1 MMFVMSSALSQ
12 VLHRPLL
19 PVALTLAML
28 IGLAAP
34 ANAADDDSLGNQ
46 LKQLASS
53 VRSERQDALETLG
66 ESRDGRLIDF
76 FAAYQQGDAYLYQDR
91 VVLCPEFQQ
100 IEGQKMAPL
109 LEPLSRQPLLQP
121 DGSPTLIQSSEL
133 KSIGPSG
140 RERRAVA
147 DAVRML
153 EIWAPDLDTRLAAIR
168 RFGDSRKAQFLVPLT
183 QLAKAEVPQTVRDKA
198 NESIALIELGSETF
212 ADSPDKRIA
221 AAKRLA
227 DMASARAV
235 PVLNDLLKNA
245 DSLDEPQLAAFTEAL
260 ETIDA
265 YQWKI
270 SRIQDLFFGLSLGSV
285 LILVAL
291 GLAIIFGQ
299 MGVINMAH
307 GELMMIGAYATY
319 ETQMFFGHTPDDPVN
334 VFFIVALPVAFLSA
348 AVVGWLIELV
358 IVRHLYGRPLETL
371 LATWGVGLML
381 IQAVRLRY
389 GDNIGVNSPTWLVG
403 SFEPIQDLRISYNR
417 VFIMSLCAFCVLGV
431 SVIMNRTRRGL
442 LIQAT
447 VQNRETAESLGV
459 NTRRTDGLTFA
470 LGAGLAGIAG
480 YAWTLIG
487 GVTPDMGQNHIV
499 DAFLVVVTGGVGEL
513 AGSVIAGLGLGVLNK
528 WIEPAL
534 GSAIWAKVILLM
546 LVIAFI
552 QWKPAGLFPPKG
564 RLADV

>member
-1 MMFVMSSALSQ
+1 MMFAEFSATGRSKTSC
-12 VLHRPLL
+12 LL
-19 PVALTLAML
+19 LLLLFTAAPV
-28 IGLAAP
+28 LAADQDR
-34 ANAADDDSLGNQ
+34 ATQLVQLSSKDRTVRAQGLQQLG
-46 LKQLASS
+46 
-53 VRSERQDALETLG
+53 R
-66 ESRDGRLIDF
+66 SRDGRLIAF
-76 FAAYQQGDAYLYQDR
+76 FDSYQQGNAYLYQDR
-91 VVLCPEFQQ
+91 VVLCPKFQ
-100 IEGQKMAPL
+100 EVNGQKMAPL
-109 LEPLSRQPLLQP
+109 SDPLSNKPLLDSDGAPVLVPSGELEP
-121 DGSPTLIQSSEL
+121 
-133 KSIGPSG
+133 IGPSG

-147 DAVRML
+147 DAIRLL
-153 EIWAPDLDTRLAAIR
+153 EIWSNDLETRLAAIR
-168 RFGDSRKAQFLVPLT
+168 RFGDSRKSEFLEPLGELAQADVPSSV
-183 QLAKAEVPQTVRDKA
+183 QSKAR
-198 NESIALIELGSETF
+198 ESIALIELGSEDF
-212 ADSPDKRIA
+212 AGSPEKRIA
-221 AAKRLA
+221 AARQLGE
-227 DMASARAV
+227 MASARAV
-235 PVLNDLLKNA
+235 PVLTDLLKTPE
-245 DSLDEPQLAAFTEAL
+245 SLQESEQQAFAMSL
-260 ETIDA
+260 ETIES

-270 SRIQDLFFGLSLGSV
+270 TRVQDLFYGLSLGSV

-319 ETQMFFGHTPDDPVN
+319 ETQKLFGHTPDDPVN
-334 VFFIVALPVAFLSA
+334 LFFIAALPIAFLSA
-348 AVVGWLIELV
+348 AIVGWLIERL

-371 LATWGVGLML
+371 LATWGVGLVL

-417 VFIMSLCAFCVLGV
+417 VFIMSLCAICVLAI
-431 SVIMNRTRRGL
+431 SAIMNGTRRGL
-442 LIQAT
+442 LIRAT

-459 NTRRTDGLTFA
+459 NTRQTDGLTFA

-513 AGSVIAGLGLGVLNK
+513 AGSVLAGLGLGMLNK
-528 WIEPAL
+528 FIEPIL
-534 GSAIWAKVILLM
+534 GSAIWAKVILLL

>member
-1 MMFVMSSALSQ
+1 MMSAEF
-12 VLHRPLL
+12 
-19 PVALTLAML
+19 
-28 IGLAAP
+28 LAAVRGKTP
-34 ANAADDDSLGNQ
+34 WLLLLLLATAAPVLAADKDLSTHLAQLGS
-46 LKQLASS
+46 KDRT
-53 VRSERQDALETLG
+53 VRAQALQHLG
-66 ESRDGRLIDF
+66 QSRDGRLVAF
-76 FAAYQQGDAYLYQDR
+76 FDSYQQGDAYLHNGK
-91 VVLCPEFQQ
+91 VVLCAKFQ
-100 IEGQKMAPL
+100 EVNGQKMAPL
-109 LEPLSRQPLLQP
+109 SDPLSTKPLLGP
-121 DGSPTLIQSSEL
+121 DGAQVLVPSGEL
-133 KSIGPSG
+133 ESIGPSG

-147 DAVRML
+147 DAIRLL
-153 EIWAPDLDTRLAAIR
+153 EIWSDDLETRLAAIR
-168 RFGDSRKAQFLVPLT
+168 RFGDSRKSEFLEPLGELARADVPSSV
-183 QLAKAEVPQTVRDKA
+183 QSRAR
-198 NESIALIELGSETF
+198 ESIALIELGSEDF
-212 ADSPDKRIA
+212 AQAAEKRIA
-221 AAKRLA
+221 AARQLGE
-227 DMASARAV
+227 MASARAV
-235 PVLNDLLKNA
+235 PVLTDLLKNPG
-245 DSLDEPQLAAFTEAL
+245 SLQESEQQAFTSSLEAI
-260 ETIDA
+260 ES

-270 SRIQDLFFGLSLGSV
+270 TRVQDLFYGLSLGSV

-319 ETQMFFGHTPDDPVN
+319 ETQLLFGHTPDDPVN
-334 VFFIVALPVAFLSA
+334 LFFIAALPIAFLSA
-348 AVVGWLIELV
+348 AFVGWLIELL

-371 LATWGVGLML
+371 LATWGVGLVL

-417 VFIMSLCAFCVLGV
+417 VFIMSLCAICVLAI
-431 SVIMNRTRRGL
+431 SAIMNGTRRGL
-442 LIQAT
+442 LIRAT

-459 NTRRTDGLTFA
+459 NTRQTDGLTFA

-513 AGSVIAGLGLGVLNK
+513 AGSVLAGLGLGMLNK
-528 WIEPAL
+528 FIEPIL
-534 GSAIWAKVILLM
+534 GSAIWAKVILLL

>member
-1 MMFVMSSALSQ
+1 MMFAEFSATGRSKTSWLLLLLLFTAAPVLAADQDRATQLVQLSSKDRTVRAQ
-12 VLHRPLL
+12 VLQQ
-19 PVALTLAML
+19 
-28 IGLAAP
+28 
-34 ANAADDDSLGNQ
+34 LG
-46 LKQLASS
+46 
-53 VRSERQDALETLG
+53 R
-66 ESRDGRLIDF
+66 SRDGRLIAF
-76 FAAYQQGDAYLYQDR
+76 FDSYQQGNAYLYQDR
-91 VVLCPEFQQ
+91 VVLCPKFQ
-100 IEGQKMAPL
+100 EVNGQKMAPL
-109 LEPLSRQPLLQP
+109 SDPLSNKPLLDSDGAPVLVPSGELEP
-121 DGSPTLIQSSEL
+121 
-133 KSIGPSG
+133 IGPSG

-147 DAVRML
+147 DAIRLL
-153 EIWAPDLDTRLAAIR
+153 EIWSNDLETRLAAIR
-168 RFGDSRKAQFLVPLT
+168 RFGDSRKSEFLEPLGELAQADVPSSV
-183 QLAKAEVPQTVRDKA
+183 QSKAR
-198 NESIALIELGSETF
+198 ESIALIELGSEDF
-212 ADSPDKRIA
+212 AGSPEKRIA
-221 AAKRLA
+221 AARQLGE
-227 DMASARAV
+227 MASARAV
-235 PVLNDLLKNA
+235 PVLTDLLKTPE
-245 DSLDEPQLAAFTEAL
+245 SLQESEQQAFAMSL
-260 ETIDA
+260 ETIES

-270 SRIQDLFFGLSLGSV
+270 TRVQDLFYGLSLGSV

-319 ETQMFFGHTPDDPVN
+319 ETQKLFGHTPDDPVN
-334 VFFIVALPVAFLSA
+334 LFFIAALPIAFLSA
-348 AVVGWLIELV
+348 AIVGWLIELL

-371 LATWGVGLML
+371 LATWGIGLVL
-381 IQAVRLRY
+381 IQAVRLQY

-417 VFIMSLCAFCVLGV
+417 VFIMSLCAICVLAI
-431 SVIMNRTRRGL
+431 SAIMNGTRRGL
-442 LIQAT
+442 LIRAT

-459 NTRRTDGLTFA
+459 NTRQTDGLTFA

-513 AGSVIAGLGLGVLNK
+513 AGSVLAGLGLGMLNK
-528 WIEPAL
+528 FIEPIL
-534 GSAIWAKVILLM
+534 GSAIWAKVILLL

>member
-1 MMFVMSSALSQ
+1 MSAEF
-12 VLHRPLL
+12 
-19 PVALTLAML
+19 
-28 IGLAAP
+28 LAAVRGKTP
-34 ANAADDDSLGNQ
+34 WLLLLLLLLATAAPVLAVDKDLSTHLAQLGS
-46 LKQLASS
+46 KDRT
-53 VRSERQDALETLG
+53 VRAQALQHLG
-66 ESRDGRLIDF
+66 QSRDGRLVAF
-76 FAAYQQGDAYLYQDR
+76 FDSYQQGDAYLHNGK
-91 VVLCPEFQQ
+91 VVLCAKFQ
-100 IEGQKMAPL
+100 EVNGQKMAPL
-109 LEPLSRQPLLQP
+109 SDPLSTKPLLGP
-121 DGSPTLIQSSEL
+121 DGGQVMAPSGEL
-133 KSIGPSG
+133 ESIGPSG

-147 DAVRML
+147 DAIRLL
-153 EIWAPDLDTRLAAIR
+153 EIWSDDLETRLAAIR
-168 RFGDSRKAQFLVPLT
+168 RFGDSRKSEFLEPLGELARADVPSSV
-183 QLAKAEVPQTVRDKA
+183 QSRAR
-198 NESIALIELGSETF
+198 ESIALIELGSEDF
-212 ADSPDKRIA
+212 AQAAEKRIA
-221 AAKRLA
+221 AARQLGE
-227 DMASARAV
+227 MASARAV
-235 PVLNDLLKNA
+235 PVLTDLLKNP
-245 DSLDEPQLAAFTEAL
+245 DSLQESEQQAFTSSLEAI
-260 ETIDA
+260 ES

-270 SRIQDLFFGLSLGSV
+270 TRVQDLFYGLSLGSV

-319 ETQMFFGHTPDDPVN
+319 ETQLLFGHTPDDPVN
-334 VFFIVALPVAFLSA
+334 LFFIAALPIAFLSA
-348 AVVGWLIELV
+348 AFVGWLIELL

-371 LATWGVGLML
+371 LATWGVGLVL

-417 VFIMSLCAFCVLGV
+417 VFIMSLCAICVLAI
-431 SVIMNRTRRGL
+431 SAIMNGTRRGL
-442 LIQAT
+442 LIRAT

-459 NTRRTDGLTFA
+459 NTRQTDGLTFA

-513 AGSVIAGLGLGVLNK
+513 AGSVLAGLGLGMLNK
-528 WIEPAL
+528 FIEPIL
-534 GSAIWAKVILLM
+534 GSAIWAKVILLL

>member
-1 MMFVMSSALSQ
+1 MMSAEF
-12 VLHRPLL
+12 
-19 PVALTLAML
+19 
-28 IGLAAP
+28 LAAVRGKTP
-34 ANAADDDSLGNQ
+34 WLLLLLLATAAPVLAADKDLSTHLAQLGS
-46 LKQLASS
+46 KDRT
-53 VRSERQDALETLG
+53 VRAQALQHLG
-66 ESRDGRLIDF
+66 QSRDGRLVAF
-76 FAAYQQGDAYLYQDR
+76 FDSYQQGDAYLHNGK
-91 VVLCPEFQQ
+91 VVLCAKFQ
-100 IEGQKMAPL
+100 EVNGQKMAPL
-109 LEPLSRQPLLQP
+109 SDPLSTKPLLGP
-121 DGSPTLIQSSEL
+121 DGAQVLVPSGEL
-133 KSIGPSG
+133 ESIGPSG

-147 DAVRML
+147 DAIRLL
-153 EIWAPDLDTRLAAIR
+153 EIWSDDLETRLAAIR
-168 RFGDSRKAQFLVPLT
+168 RFGDSRKSEFLEPLGELARADVPSSV
-183 QLAKAEVPQTVRDKA
+183 QSRAR
-198 NESIALIELGSETF
+198 ESIALIELGSEDF
-212 ADSPDKRIA
+212 AQAAEKRIA
-221 AAKRLA
+221 AARQLGE
-227 DMASARAV
+227 MASARAV
-235 PVLNDLLKNA
+235 PVLTDLLKNP
-245 DSLDEPQLAAFTEAL
+245 DSLQESEQQAFTSSLEAI
-260 ETIDA
+260 ES

-270 SRIQDLFFGLSLGSV
+270 TRVQDLFYGLSLGSV

-319 ETQMFFGHTPDDPVN
+319 ETQLLFGHTPDDPVN
-334 VFFIVALPVAFLSA
+334 LFFIAALPIAFLSA
-348 AVVGWLIELV
+348 AFVGWLIELL

-371 LATWGVGLML
+371 LATWGVGLVL

-417 VFIMSLCAFCVLGV
+417 VFIMSLCAICVLAI
-431 SVIMNRTRRGL
+431 SAIMNGTRRGL
-442 LIQAT
+442 LIRAT

-459 NTRRTDGLTFA
+459 NTRQTDGLTFA

-513 AGSVIAGLGLGVLNK
+513 AGSVLAGLGLGMLNK
-528 WIEPAL
+528 FIEPIL
-534 GSAIWAKVILLM
+534 GSAIWAKVILLL

>member
-1 MMFVMSSALSQ
+1 MMSAEF
-12 VLHRPLL
+12 
-19 PVALTLAML
+19 
-28 IGLAAP
+28 LAAVRGKTP
-34 ANAADDDSLGNQ
+34 WLLLLLLASAAPVLAADKDLSTHLAQLG
-46 LKQLASS
+46 SRDRT
-53 VRSERQDALETLG
+53 VRAQALQHLG
-66 ESRDGRLIDF
+66 QSRDGRLVAF
-76 FAAYQQGDAYLYQDR
+76 FDSYQQGDAYLHNGK
-91 VVLCPEFQQ
+91 VVLCAKFQ
-100 IEGQKMAPL
+100 EVNGQKMAPL
-109 LEPLSRQPLLQP
+109 SDPLSTKPLLGP
-121 DGSPTLIQSSEL
+121 DGAQVLVPSGEL
-133 KSIGPSG
+133 ESIGPSG

-147 DAVRML
+147 DAIRLL
-153 EIWAPDLDTRLAAIR
+153 EIWSDDLETRLAAIR
-168 RFGDSRKAQFLVPLT
+168 RFGDSRKSEFLEPLGELARADVPSSV
-183 QLAKAEVPQTVRDKA
+183 QSRAR
-198 NESIALIELGSETF
+198 ESIALIELGSEDF
-212 ADSPDKRIA
+212 AQAAEKRIA
-221 AAKRLA
+221 AARQLGE
-227 DMASARAV
+227 MASARAV
-235 PVLNDLLKNA
+235 PVLTDLLKNPG
-245 DSLDEPQLAAFTEAL
+245 SLQESEQQAFTSSLEAI
-260 ETIDA
+260 ES

-270 SRIQDLFFGLSLGSV
+270 TRVQDLFYGLSLGSV

-319 ETQMFFGHTPDDPVN
+319 ETQLLFGHTPDDPVN
-334 VFFIVALPVAFLSA
+334 LFFIAALPIAFLSA
-348 AVVGWLIELV
+348 AFVGWLIELL

-371 LATWGVGLML
+371 LATWGVGLVL

-417 VFIMSLCAFCVLGV
+417 VFIMSLCAICVLAI
-431 SVIMNRTRRGL
+431 SAIMNGTRRGL
-442 LIQAT
+442 LIRAT

-459 NTRRTDGLTFA
+459 NTRQTDGLTFA

-513 AGSVIAGLGLGVLNK
+513 AGSVLAGLGLGMLNK
-528 WIEPAL
+528 FIEPIL
-534 GSAIWAKVILLM
+534 GSAIWAKVILLL

>member
-1 MMFVMSSALSQ
+1 MSAEF
-12 VLHRPLL
+12 
-19 PVALTLAML
+19 
-28 IGLAAP
+28 LAAVRGKTP
-34 ANAADDDSLGNQ
+34 WLLLLLLASAAPVLAADKDLSTHLAQLG
-46 LKQLASS
+46 SRDRT
-53 VRSERQDALETLG
+53 VRAQALQHLG
-66 ESRDGRLIDF
+66 QSRDGRLVAF
-76 FAAYQQGDAYLYQDR
+76 FDSYQQGDAYLHNGK
-91 VVLCPEFQQ
+91 VVLCAKFQ
-100 IEGQKMAPL
+100 EVNGQKMAPL
-109 LEPLSRQPLLQP
+109 SDPLSTKPLLGP
-121 DGSPTLIQSSEL
+121 DGAQVLVPSGEL
-133 KSIGPSG
+133 ESIGPSG

-147 DAVRML
+147 DAIRLL
-153 EIWAPDLDTRLAAIR
+153 EIWSDDLETRLAAIR
-168 RFGDSRKAQFLVPLT
+168 RFGDSRKSEFLEPLGELARADVPSSV
-183 QLAKAEVPQTVRDKA
+183 QSRAR
-198 NESIALIELGSETF
+198 ESIALIELGSEDF
-212 ADSPDKRIA
+212 AQAAEKRIA
-221 AAKRLA
+221 AARQLGE
-227 DMASARAV
+227 MASARAV
-235 PVLNDLLKNA
+235 PVLTDLLKNPG
-245 DSLDEPQLAAFTEAL
+245 SLQESEQQAFTSSLEAI
-260 ETIDA
+260 ES

-270 SRIQDLFFGLSLGSV
+270 TRVQDLFYGLSLGSV

-319 ETQMFFGHTPDDPVN
+319 ETQLLFGHTPDDPVN
-334 VFFIVALPVAFLSA
+334 LFFIAALPIAFLSA
-348 AVVGWLIELV
+348 AFVGWLIELL

-371 LATWGVGLML
+371 LATWGVGLVL

-417 VFIMSLCAFCVLGV
+417 VFIMSLCAICVLAI
-431 SVIMNRTRRGL
+431 SAIMNGTRRGL
-442 LIQAT
+442 LIRAT

-459 NTRRTDGLTFA
+459 NTRQTDGLTFA

-513 AGSVIAGLGLGVLNK
+513 AGSVLAGLGLGMLNK
-528 WIEPAL
+528 FIEPIL
-534 GSAIWAKVILLM
+534 GSAIWAKVILLL

>member
-1 MMFVMSSALSQ
+1 MMFAEFSATGRGKTSC
-12 VLHRPLL
+12 LL
-19 PVALTLAML
+19 LLLLFTAAPV
-28 IGLAAP
+28 LAADQDR
-34 ANAADDDSLGNQ
+34 ATQLVQLSSKDRTVRAQGLQQLG
-46 LKQLASS
+46 
-53 VRSERQDALETLG
+53 R
-66 ESRDGRLIDF
+66 SRDGRLIAF
-76 FAAYQQGDAYLYQDR
+76 FDSYQQGNAYLYQDR
-91 VVLCPEFQQ
+91 VVLCPKFQ
-100 IEGQKMAPL
+100 EVNGQKMAPL
-109 LEPLSRQPLLQP
+109 SDPLSNKPLLDSDGAPVLVPSGELEP
-121 DGSPTLIQSSEL
+121 
-133 KSIGPSG
+133 IGPSG

-147 DAVRML
+147 DAIRLL
-153 EIWAPDLDTRLAAIR
+153 EIWSNDLETRLAAIR
-168 RFGDSRKAQFLVPLT
+168 RFGDSRKSEFLEPLGELAQADVPSSV
-183 QLAKAEVPQTVRDKA
+183 QSKAR
-198 NESIALIELGSETF
+198 ESIALIELGSEDF
-212 ADSPDKRIA
+212 AGSPEKRIA
-221 AAKRLA
+221 AARQLGE
-227 DMASARAV
+227 MASARAV
-235 PVLNDLLKNA
+235 PVLTDLLKTPE
-245 DSLDEPQLAAFTEAL
+245 SLQESEQQAFAMSL
-260 ETIDA
+260 ETIES

-270 SRIQDLFFGLSLGSV
+270 TRVQDLFYGLSLGSV

-319 ETQMFFGHTPDDPVN
+319 ETQKLFGHTPDDPVN
-334 VFFIVALPVAFLSA
+334 LFFIAALPIAFLSA
-348 AVVGWLIELV
+348 AIVGWLIELL

-371 LATWGVGLML
+371 LATWGVGLVL
-381 IQAVRLRY
+381 IQAVRLQY

-417 VFIMSLCAFCVLGV
+417 VFIMSLCAICVLAI
-431 SVIMNRTRRGL
+431 SAIMNGTRRGL
-442 LIQAT
+442 LIRAT

-459 NTRRTDGLTFA
+459 NTRQTDGLTFA

-513 AGSVIAGLGLGVLNK
+513 AGSVLAGLGLGMLNK
-528 WIEPAL
+528 FIEPIL
-534 GSAIWAKVILLM
+534 GSAIWAKVILLL

>member
-1 MMFVMSSALSQ
+1 MMSAEF
-12 VLHRPLL
+12 
-19 PVALTLAML
+19 
-28 IGLAAP
+28 LAAVRGKTP
-34 ANAADDDSLGNQ
+34 WLLLLLLLLATAAPVLAVDKDLSTHLAQLGS
-46 LKQLASS
+46 KDRT
-53 VRSERQDALETLG
+53 VRAQALQHLG
-66 ESRDGRLIDF
+66 QSRDGRLVAF
-76 FAAYQQGDAYLYQDR
+76 FDSYQQGDAYLHNGK
-91 VVLCPEFQQ
+91 VVLCAKFQ
-100 IEGQKMAPL
+100 EVNGQKMAPL
-109 LEPLSRQPLLQP
+109 SDPLSTKPLLGP
-121 DGSPTLIQSSEL
+121 DGGQVMAPSGEL
-133 KSIGPSG
+133 ESIGPSG

-147 DAVRML
+147 DAIRLL
-153 EIWAPDLDTRLAAIR
+153 EIWSDDLETRLAAIR
-168 RFGDSRKAQFLVPLT
+168 RFGDSRKSEFLEPLGELARADVPSSV
-183 QLAKAEVPQTVRDKA
+183 QSRAR
-198 NESIALIELGSETF
+198 ESIALIELGSEDF
-212 ADSPDKRIA
+212 AQAAEKRIA
-221 AAKRLA
+221 AARQLGE
-227 DMASARAV
+227 MASARAV
-235 PVLNDLLKNA
+235 PVLTDLLKNP
-245 DSLDEPQLAAFTEAL
+245 DSLQESEQQAFTSSLEAI
-260 ETIDA
+260 ES

-270 SRIQDLFFGLSLGSV
+270 TRVQDLFYGLSLGSV

-319 ETQMFFGHTPDDPVN
+319 ETQLLFGHTPDDPVN
-334 VFFIVALPVAFLSA
+334 LFFIAALPIAFLSA
-348 AVVGWLIELV
+348 AFVGWLIELL

-371 LATWGVGLML
+371 LATWGVGLVL

-417 VFIMSLCAFCVLGV
+417 VFIMSLCAICVLAI
-431 SVIMNRTRRGL
+431 SAIMNGTRRGL
-442 LIQAT
+442 LIRAT

-459 NTRRTDGLTFA
+459 NTRQTDGLTFA

-513 AGSVIAGLGLGVLNK
+513 AGSVLAGLGLGMLNK
-528 WIEPAL
+528 FIEPIL
-534 GSAIWAKVILLM
+534 GSAIWAKVILLL

>member
-1 MMFVMSSALSQ
+1 MMFAEFSATGRSKTSCLLLLLLFTAAPVLAADQDRATQLVQLSSKDRTVRAQ
-12 VLHRPLL
+12 VLQQ
-19 PVALTLAML
+19 
-28 IGLAAP
+28 
-34 ANAADDDSLGNQ
+34 LG
-46 LKQLASS
+46 
-53 VRSERQDALETLG
+53 R
-66 ESRDGRLIDF
+66 SRDGRLIAF
-76 FAAYQQGDAYLYQDR
+76 FDSYQQGNAYLYQDR
-91 VVLCPEFQQ
+91 VVLCPKFQ
-100 IEGQKMAPL
+100 EVNGQKMAPL
-109 LEPLSRQPLLQP
+109 SDPLSNKPLLDSDGAPVLVPSGELEP
-121 DGSPTLIQSSEL
+121 
-133 KSIGPSG
+133 IGPSG

-147 DAVRML
+147 DAIRLL
-153 EIWAPDLDTRLAAIR
+153 EIWSNDLETRLAAIR
-168 RFGDSRKAQFLVPLT
+168 RFGDSRKSEFLEPLGELAQADVPSSV
-183 QLAKAEVPQTVRDKA
+183 QSKAR
-198 NESIALIELGSETF
+198 ESIALIELGSEDF
-212 ADSPDKRIA
+212 AGSPEKRIA
-221 AAKRLA
+221 AARQLGE
-227 DMASARAV
+227 MASARAV
-235 PVLNDLLKNA
+235 PVLTDLLKTPG
-245 DSLDEPQLAAFTEAL
+245 SLQESEQQAFAMSL
-260 ETIDA
+260 ETIES

-270 SRIQDLFFGLSLGSV
+270 TRVQDLFYGLSLGSV

-319 ETQMFFGHTPDDPVN
+319 ETQKLFGHTPDDPVN
-334 VFFIVALPVAFLSA
+334 LFFIAALPIAFLSA
-348 AVVGWLIELV
+348 AIVGWLIELL

-371 LATWGVGLML
+371 LATWGVGLVL
-381 IQAVRLRY
+381 IQAVRLQY

-417 VFIMSLCAFCVLGV
+417 VFIMSLCAICVLAI
-431 SVIMNRTRRGL
+431 SAIMNGTRRGL
-442 LIQAT
+442 LIRAT

-459 NTRRTDGLTFA
+459 NTRQTDGLTFA

-513 AGSVIAGLGLGVLNK
+513 AGSVLAGLGLGMLNK
-528 WIEPAL
+528 FIEPIL
-534 GSAIWAKVILLM
+534 GSAIWAKVILLL

>member
-1 MMFVMSSALSQ
+1 MMFAEFSATGRSKTSC
-12 VLHRPLL
+12 LL
-19 PVALTLAML
+19 LLLLFTAAPV
-28 IGLAAP
+28 LAADQDR
-34 ANAADDDSLGNQ
+34 ATQLVQLSSKDRTVRAQGLQQLG
-46 LKQLASS
+46 
-53 VRSERQDALETLG
+53 R
-66 ESRDGRLIDF
+66 SRDGRLIAF
-76 FAAYQQGDAYLYQDR
+76 FDSYQQGNAYLYQDR
-91 VVLCPEFQQ
+91 VVLCPKFQ
-100 IEGQKMAPL
+100 EVNGQKMAPL
-109 LEPLSRQPLLQP
+109 SDPLSNKPLLDSDGAPVLVPSGELEP
-121 DGSPTLIQSSEL
+121 
-133 KSIGPSG
+133 IGPSG

-147 DAVRML
+147 DAIRML
-153 EIWAPDLDTRLAAIR
+153 EIWSNDLETRLAAIR
-168 RFGDSRKAQFLVPLT
+168 RFGDSRKSEFLEPLGELAQADVPSSV
-183 QLAKAEVPQTVRDKA
+183 QSKAR
-198 NESIALIELGSETF
+198 ESIALIELGSEDF
-212 ADSPDKRIA
+212 AGSPEKRIA
-221 AAKRLA
+221 AARQLGE
-227 DMASARAV
+227 MASARAV
-235 PVLNDLLKNA
+235 PVLTDLLKTPE
-245 DSLDEPQLAAFTEAL
+245 SLQESEQQAFAMSL
-260 ETIDA
+260 ETIES

-270 SRIQDLFFGLSLGSV
+270 TRVQDLFYGLSLGSV

-319 ETQMFFGHTPDDPVN
+319 ETQKLFGHTPDDPVN
-334 VFFIVALPVAFLSA
+334 LFFIAALPIAFLSA
-348 AVVGWLIELV
+348 AIVGWLIERL

-371 LATWGVGLML
+371 LATWGVGLVL
-381 IQAVRLRY
+381 IQAVRLQY

-417 VFIMSLCAFCVLGV
+417 VFIMSLCAICVLAI
-431 SVIMNRTRRGL
+431 SAIMNGTRRGL
-442 LIQAT
+442 LIRAT

-459 NTRRTDGLTFA
+459 NTRQTDGLTFA

-513 AGSVIAGLGLGVLNK
+513 AGSVLAGLGLGMLNK
-528 WIEPAL
+528 FIEPIL
-534 GSAIWAKVILLM
+534 GSAIWAKVILLL